1 MSQSLLP
8 KNLPDLLRQENL
20 DKTLEVL
27 RQPFSLAIL
36 ASLGVHALLGVT
48 LPMLPAAKHKEPDP
62 EAVKVVELSPAEQAR
77 IPELSNPQV
86 NFPPVSSKTKL
97 PDQSSKSSIAK
108 TPPSIFDDSL
118 YNFPALP
125 PAPISI
131 FPDIPIPIRDSPQR
145 TVVNRTATPT
155 PTPTPTVKP
164 TSSSTATATKPDTQ
178 PSAPAPP
185 ASVASTRP
193 EKIPQAAIVAL
204 REEQEKIRRDQ
215 ELANAVTGVTGAAT
229 ATDGTKQLQEW
240 QNNIAQTEKVSP
252 DAFVIQTP
260 HDASI
265 PCPDGKCPDQTTKII
280 FLLAVNPDNQMVG
293 KPRVLAIGDSE
304 QTKTVQNVLTKDVL
318 NQIRQQIETSL
329 KESKSKD
336 SRTYKIYSYRLTFV
350 DSKAEK

>member
-36 ASLGVHALLGVT
+36 ASLGIHALLGVT
-48 LPMLPAAKHKEPDP
+48 LPMLPAAKPKEPDP

-86 NFPPVSSKTKL
+86 NFPPISSKTKL

-145 TVVNRTATPT
+145 TVNRTATPT

-164 TSSSTATATKPDTQ
+164 TSSSTANTTKPDTQ
-178 PSAPAPP
+178 PSAPAPT

-204 REEQEKIRRDQ
+204 REQQEKIRREREQ
-215 ELANAVTGVTGAAT
+215 SSAGVTTQSEAA
-229 ATDGTKQLQEW
+229 KLFQEW
-240 QNNIAQTEKVSP
+240 LNETAQAENIPVETLSGSLQKPSEIQIRCPAKVCPEK
-252 DAFVIQTP
+252 
-260 HDASI
+260 ASRTAALI
-265 PCPDGKCPDQTTKII
+265 
-280 FLLAVNPDNQMVG
+280 LAVNQNG
-293 KPRVLAIGDSE
+293 KVIG
-304 QTKTVQNVLTKDVL
+304 NPLLTSTGDKDLDQAAKDTIKEV
-318 NQIRQQIETSL
+318 
-329 KESKSKD
+329 ESKLSSTGSPKVYQYRIQFID
-336 SRTYKIYSYRLTFV
+336 ST
-350 DSKAEK
+350 EQ

>member
-86 NFPPVSSKTKL
+86 NFPPISSKTKL

-204 REEQEKIRRDQ
+204 REEQEKIRKEREQ
-215 ELANAVTGVTGAAT
+215 ASAGVTTQSEAA
-229 ATDGTKQLQEW
+229 KLFQEW
-240 QNNIAQTEKVSP
+240 LSETAQTGNIPEETLSGSLQKPSE
-252 DAFVIQTP
+252 IQ
-260 HDASI
+260 I
-265 PCPDGKCPDQTTKII
+265 KCPAKVCPEKASRTAALI
-280 FLLAVNPDNQMVG
+280 LAVNQNG
-293 KPRVLAIGDSE
+293 KVIG
-304 QTKTVQNVLTKDVL
+304 NPLLTSTGDKDLDQAAKDTIKEV
-318 NQIRQQIETSL
+318 
-329 KESKSKD
+329 ESKLSSTGSTKV
-336 SRTYKIYSYRLTFV
+336 YQYRIQFV
-350 DSKAEK
+350 DNTE